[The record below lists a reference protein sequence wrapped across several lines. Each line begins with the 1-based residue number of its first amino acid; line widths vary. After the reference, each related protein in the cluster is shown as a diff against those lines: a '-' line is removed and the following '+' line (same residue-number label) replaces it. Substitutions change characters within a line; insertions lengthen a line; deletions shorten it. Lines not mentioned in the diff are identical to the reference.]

1 MGRRVEVIESTAGQ
15 VTAELTRRGIRPQ
28 DRVTITI
35 DPEQDSF
42 FLGRKESRARVVA
55 AGLTD
60 EDVERLIEEAREEVQ
75 PHLGRGSLMTSTVKP
90 VAFVRIVT
98 G

>member
-35 DPEQDSF
+35 DPERDLLF
-42 FLGRKESRARVVA
+42 RGRKESRTRVVVD
-55 AGLTD
+55 GLTD
-60 EDVERLIEEAREEVQ
+60 KDIERLIEEAREEVQ
-75 PHLGRGSLMTSTVKP
+75 PHLG
-90 VAFVRIVT
+90 
-98 G
+98 

>member
-1 MGRRVEVIESTAGQ
+1 MGLCLFRFRINKMVNPA
-15 VTAELTRRGIRPQ
+15 RRGIRPQ

-35 DPEQDSF
+35 DPERDSL

-60 EDVERLIEEAREEVQ
+60 KDIERLIEEAREEVQ
-75 PHLGRGSLMTSTVKP
+75 PHLE
-90 VAFVRIVT
+90 
-98 G
+98 

>member
-1 MGRRVEVIESTAGQ
+1 MGRRVEVIESTAGE
-15 VTAELTRRGIRPQ
+15 VAAELARRGIRPQ

-35 DPEQDSF
+35 DPEQDSL

-60 EDVERLIEEAREEVQ
+60 KDVERLIEEAREEVQ
-75 PHLGRGSLMTSTVKP
+75 PHLG
-90 VAFVRIVT
+90 
-98 G
+98 

>member
-1 MGRRVEVIESTAGQ
+1 MADRNLRFHKTKGITMGKRVEIIESTAGQ

-35 DPEQDSF
+35 DPEQDSL
-42 FLGRKESRARVVA
+42 FLGRKKSRARVVA

-60 EDVERLIEEAREEVQ
+60 KDIERLIEEAREEVQ
-75 PHLGRGSLMTSTVKP
+75 PHLG
-90 VAFVRIVT
+90 
-98 G
+98 

>member
-1 MGRRVEVIESTAGQ
+1 MTMGRRVEVIESTAGE

-35 DPEQDSF
+35 DPEQDSL

-60 EDVERLIEEAREEVQ
+60 KDVERLIEEAREEVQ
-75 PHLGRGSLMTSTVKP
+75 PHLG
-90 VAFVRIVT
+90 
-98 G
+98 

>member
-1 MGRRVEVIESTAGQ
+1 MGRQIEVIESTAGQ
-15 VTAELTRRGIRPQ
+15 VSAELARRGIQPQ
-28 DRVTITI
+28 ERVTITI
-35 DPEQDSF
+35 DPEQDLL

-75 PHLGRGSLMTSTVKP
+75 PHL
-90 VAFVRIVT
+90 A
-98 G
+98 

>member
-1 MGRRVEVIESTAGQ
+1 MDRRGEVIESTAGE
-15 VTAELTRRGIRPQ
+15 VTAELARRGIRPQ

-35 DPEQDSF
+35 DPEQDSL

-60 EDVERLIEEAREEVQ
+60 EDIERLIEEAREEVQ
-75 PHLGRGSLMTSTVKP
+75 PHLG
-90 VAFVRIVT
+90 
-98 G
+98 